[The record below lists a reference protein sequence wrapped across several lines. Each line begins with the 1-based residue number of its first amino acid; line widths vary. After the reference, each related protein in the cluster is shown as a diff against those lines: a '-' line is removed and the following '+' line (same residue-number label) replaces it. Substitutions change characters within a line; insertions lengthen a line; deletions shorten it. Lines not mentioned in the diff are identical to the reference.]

1 MALVSAS
8 EAFWVPDNNF
18 VGVAGGTFPPNH
30 SFPSPSPPLT
40 TVAQRILSQIKP
52 QTRRLVAPLTALGT
66 DGALTLFRGLPVL
79 RQRYSADPDGPLWGI
94 EEFNLVRNSIGDAGL
109 LAALRYAGKDEAV
122 RTLLLHGN
130 EISLAGEGVAEA
142 TARLVNK
149 SRLAQLGLT
158 DLPLDPSAV
167 SVLFQTFDA
176 RSLHTLHLSTCDIP
190 AACAL
195 AIAAYVRSP
204 RSRGL
209 KVLELNEN
217 RLGRRGVAL
226 ILDAVEA
233 ANFSLLHLGLM
244 FNDRRR
250 RRRRPRLAASTPSD
264 SESESEDSHLDNSS
278 LAYQLDKRVPAL
290 QYRNEALTA
299 RVRRAA
305 ARAIAPARI
314 ILCARVPTATETAAR
329 VMHEA
334 SRDMG
339 FAVPFP
345 LLDLPPEVQ
354 VLIARHC
361 SRDARALSEAQ
372 WTRLRLLA
380 ADPADLRNA
389 ARKMRA
395 ACADVP
401 LGKATRKQRRERL
414 REVRDEWL
422 VSGGWEC
429 WELNRPT

>member
-8 EAFWVPDNNF
+8 EVFWVPDNNF
-18 VGVAGGTFPPNH
+18 VGVAGAH
-30 SFPSPSPPLT
+30 
-40 TVAQRILSQIKP
+40 RILGQIKP

-66 DGALTLFRGLPVL
+66 DGALALFRGLPAL

-94 EEFNLVRNSIGDAGL
+94 TEFNLVRNSIGDAGL
-109 LAALRYAGKDEAV
+109 LAALKYAGKDSAV

-130 EISLAGEGVAEA
+130 EIALAGEGVAQ
-142 TARLVNK
+142 TAALLLNK

-158 DLPLDPSAV
+158 DLPLDPAAV
-167 SVLFQTFDA
+167 SSLFGALNAQH
-176 RSLHTLHLSTCDIP
+176 LHTLHLSTCDIP
-190 AACAL
+190 SGCAA
-195 AIAAYVRSP
+195 AIADYVRSP

-217 RLGRRGVAL
+217 RLGRRGVSL

-233 ANFSLLHLGLM
+233 ANFSLLHIGLM

-250 RRRRPRLAASTPSD
+250 RRRRPRRFPASPTDSSDESD
-264 SESESEDSHLDNSS
+264 SDDHLDNSS
-278 LAYQLDKRVPAL
+278 LAHQLDKRVPAL
-290 QYRNEALTA
+290 QFRNEALTA

-305 ARAIAPARI
+305 SRAIAPARI
-314 ILCARVPTATETAAR
+314 ILCARSPTATETAAR

-334 SRDMG
+334 SRDTSPV
-339 FAVPFP
+339 VPFA
-345 LLDLPPEVQ
+345 LLDLPAEVQ

-361 SRDARALSEAQ
+361 SRDAAALSEAQ

-380 ADPADLRNA
+380 ADPGDLRNA

-395 ACADVP
+395 ACADVQ
-401 LGKATRKQRRERL
+401 LGKATRAQRRERL

-422 VSGGWEC
+422 VTGGWEC
-429 WELNRPT
+429 WELNRPQA